1 MFFGEPEPVFNSP
14 EISPPWPNKFSPHRP
29 RECVHCFN
37 IFFTTVFSWCRG
49 CSFFFGE
56 GNILEN
62 SQYYGT
68 FRTKAESG
76 QENFPKADSPCW
88 FPAMDQPHGSRDFPH
103 GRPGHRW
110 PYGDS
115 YSLLPRGRV
124 GVVRLSALP
133 KNAGELFLVV
143 RCWLGDGYR
152 FAVDCFGYNVEL
164 PKSTGLKTI

>member
-14 EISPPWPNKFSPHRP
+14 EISPPWPSKFSPHRP

-56 GNILEN
+56 GNILGN

-103 GRPGHRW
+103 GRPGLLALWGFVFFAAAWACWCCPPFCLAEECRW
-110 PYGDS
+110 VIFGG
-115 YSLLPRGRV
+115 SLLTGRWV
-124 GVVRLSALP
+124 
-133 KNAGELFLVV
+133 
-143 RCWLGDGYR
+143 
-152 FAVDCFGYNVEL
+152 
-164 PKSTGLKTI
+164 